1 MKEQNDSIVKIE
13 NVGFQVIGRIVDF
26 LYSGEIT
33 ITSENN
39 KEFYMAADFLMI
51 ESRCWLTA

>member
-51 ESRCWLTA
+51 ESRC